1 MKLLLDEQ
9 ISGRVAQQL
18 RDRGHDVSAVVADPD
33 LRGLSDPTIFKF
45 AQAGGRELVT
55 YNYLD
60 FIELAREHT
69 SLGEDHHGLIIVH
82 ATRLPNWELARLTN
96 ELEHFLKEFTPH
108 AGRYACIPLP

>member
-18 RDRGHDVSAVVADPD
+18 RDRDHDVSAVVADPD
-33 LRGLSDPTIFKF
+33 LRGLSDSAIFGF
-45 AQAGGRELVT
+45 AQADGRAMVT

-60 FIELAREHT
+60 FIEIAREHA

-82 ATRLPNWELARLTN
+82 PTKLPNWELARLTN
-96 ELEHFLKEFTPH
+96 ELERFLNEATPH
-108 AGRYACIPLP
+108 ASLYAWVPLP